1 MNVDHALAE
10 KGAKSL
16 MPIRQLFPTEIGM
29 LSAGRRCLRVQLRGA
44 RLKSTSIKS
53 LLKESEIGK
62 DVTVT
67 GWVTRRRK
75 LKHAL
80 FVDVNDG
87 STFQRLQVVLPTD
100 DTPETY
106 GLQVISANFSVTV
119 GSSIRVTGEVVASE
133 GAGQDIEL
141 RAPTAAVLGTS
152 EESPQVSPTRLV
164 TDMSDFQFKKEHI
177 PASPCVS
184 GNIYVLE

>member
-1 MNVDHALAE
+1 
-10 KGAKSL
+10 
-16 MPIRQLFPTEIGM
+16 M
-29 LSAGRRCLRVQLRGA
+29 LSAGRRCLRVQLRGV
-44 RLKSTSIKS
+44 RLKSTSIKT
-53 LLKESEIGK
+53 LLKECEIGK

-80 FVDVNDG
+80 FLDVNDG
-87 STFQRLQVVLPTD
+87 STFQRLQVVLPTY

-106 GLQVISANFSVTV
+106 GLQVISIHYSVTV
-119 GSSIRVTGEVVASE
+119 GSSIRVTGEVVASG
-133 GAGQDIEL
+133 GAAQDIEL
-141 RAPTAAVLGTS
+141 RAPTATVLGTS
-152 EESPQVSPTRLV
+152 EESPKVSPTSLV
-164 TDMSDFQFKKEHI
+164 THMSDFHFKQEHI

>member
-1 MNVDHALAE
+1 
-10 KGAKSL
+10 
-16 MPIRQLFPTEIGM
+16 M
-29 LSAGRRCLRVQLRGA
+29 LSAYRRCLHLQLRGV

-80 FVDVNDG
+80 FLDVNDG
-87 STFQRLQVVLPTD
+87 STFQHLQVVLPTS

-106 GLQVISANFSVTV
+106 GLQVISIHYSVTV
-119 GSSIRVTGEVVASE
+119 GSSVRVTGEVVASD

-141 RAPTAAVLGTS
+141 RSPTITVLGTS
-152 EESPQVSPTRLV
+152 EESPQVSPTSLV
-164 TDMSDFQFKKEHI
+164 TDMSDFHFKQEHI
-177 PASPCVS
+177 PASPCVR
-184 GNIYVLE
+184 GNIYVQE